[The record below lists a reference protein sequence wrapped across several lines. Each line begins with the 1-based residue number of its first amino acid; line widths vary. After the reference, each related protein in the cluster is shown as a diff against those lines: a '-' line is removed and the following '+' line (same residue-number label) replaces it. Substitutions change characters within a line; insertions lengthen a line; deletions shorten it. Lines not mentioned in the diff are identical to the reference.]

1 VTEPPGS
8 VLVGSRVSPAC
19 SSEPVVSRSVREESP
34 LEVALKGAVAGL
46 AGTLVLTLAMQN
58 AQRLMPRK
66 DLGRTADA
74 EADGGEQATS
84 DPTEKLAA
92 KVASGVFETELSP
105 DVRHTLGMGI
115 HWGYGAFWGMLYA
128 VVQASLHLPTWLHS
142 SILGLLVWAIG
153 PMGLVP
159 AMKLSNQATAKP
171 VAQRLVSIALHQL
184 YGWTAA
190 STFHLLSRDA

>member
-1 VTEPPGS
+1 L
-8 VLVGSRVSPAC
+8 LVGSRFSPAC
-19 SSEPVVSRSVREESP
+19 NSEHIVSRSVREESP